1 MTARKCNDSAK
12 LDNWHHVR
20 CELLFYWAFLSFAN
34 EYTRQI
40 SGAGKESVTVDWRQ
54 LLAIYQNGQ
63 WDDEREW
70 GVQELGFISGLLVR
84 QFENSYHKKVRSS
97 FLRKRLLNFGS
108 KLTPQMVWENGLI
121 EFQKLIEQRELKI
134 AKNFYPALARAL
146 LAFPKAQAEGLLDK
160 HRHEF
165 ISTFWSGYLM
175 YKKSDQDQPDE
186 TEDSEGGDED
196 DHSQQ

>member
-1 MTARKCNDSAK
+1 M
-12 LDNWHHVR
+12 
-20 CELLFYWAFLSFAN
+20 
-34 EYTRQI
+34 
-40 SGAGKESVTVDWRQ
+40 DWRQ
-54 LLAIYQNGQ
+54 LVANYLAGK

-70 GVQELGFISGLLVR
+70 SVQELGFISGLLVR
-84 QFENSYHKKVRSS
+84 QFENSYHKKVHSS

-121 EFQKLIEQRELKI
+121 EFQKLIEQRELKVG
-134 AKNFYPALARAL
+134 KNFYPALARAL
-146 LAFPKAQAEGLLDK
+146 LSFPNVQAAGLLDK

-175 YKKSDQDQPDE
+175 YKKPEQDQSVGSGH
-186 TEDSEGGDED
+186 SEGGDDD